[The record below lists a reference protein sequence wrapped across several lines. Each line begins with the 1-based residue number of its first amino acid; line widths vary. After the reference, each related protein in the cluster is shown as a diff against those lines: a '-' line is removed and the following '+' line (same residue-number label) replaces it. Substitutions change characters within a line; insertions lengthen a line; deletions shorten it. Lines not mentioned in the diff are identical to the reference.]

1 MTNYIIHYTD
11 EGDYFLNGV
20 MMGKNLKIEEF
31 LRSLKRDLE
40 DDRMK
45 ANRKGLQGRG
55 IRLWKVNQI
64 GIINQTMW

>member
-55 IRLWKVNQI
+55 IRL
-64 GIINQTMW
+64 